1 MKSIKRQKR
10 MEATIPNRIPRE
22 ADQLSFAYLY
32 ILNYQQKR
40 HYFDIERNIL
50 GKKITV

>member
-1 MKSIKRQKR
+1 